1 MNNCPDT
8 LEVSAFGAYLRH
20 MIQENAIVPSQVI
33 FSIYLYQEKEN
44 RLKQCN
50 GLASQTQTTTI
61 SS

>member
-1 MNNCPDT
+1 MNDCPNT
-8 LEVSAFGAYLRH
+8 LEVSALGAYLRH
-20 MIQENAIVPSQVI
+20 IIQESATVPSQVI

-50 GLASQTQTTTI
+50 GLDSPTQGTTI